1 MKMRKKNIW
10 LTLIASLVFAF
21 LIIPLFIVVVTAFG
35 ESASIQFPIK
45 DFSLQWFE
53 EVFKTKSFMRG
64 MKTSLIISI
73 WATVASII
81 VGVPAAYALAR
92 GTVKRRALLKNVF
105 LSPTFVP
112 GIVIGFALFQFLTI
126 KLQMKIITSLFM
138 GHFLISLPYIIRVV
152 GSSLEHF
159 DFSIEEASWTLGC
172 TKTKTFVKIV
182 LPNISSGIF
191 ASFMLAFINS
201 FNNIPVSMFLSGP
214 GVQTLP
220 IALMNHIEYN
230 YDPTVS
236 AMSVMLMLCTILLM
250 WVIEKTLGL
259 ATIA

>member
-1 MKMRKKNIW
+1 MRKKNIG
-10 LTLIASLVFAF
+10 LSILAVLVFAF
-21 LIIPLFIVVVTAFG
+21 LVIPLLIVVVTAFG
-35 ESASIQFPIK
+35 ESPSIRFPIK
-45 DFSLQWFE
+45 GFSLQWFDKALSTE
-53 EVFKTKSFMRG
+53 SFMTG
-64 MKTSLIISI
+64 LATSLKVSLT
-73 WATVASII
+73 ATAIAI
-81 VGVPAAYALAR
+81 LIGVPAAYALAR
-92 GTVKRRALLKNVF
+92 GSVRNRAFLKSFF

-112 GIVIGFALFQFLTI
+112 GIVIGFAMFQFITI
-126 KLQMKIITSLFM
+126 KLRMEIMTSLFV

-152 GSSLEHF
+152 GSSLEQF
-159 DFSIEEASWTLGC
+159 DFSVEEAAWTLGC
-172 TKTKTFVKIV
+172 TRTKTFVKIV

-236 AMSVMLMLCTILLM
+236 AMSVLLMLCTILLM